1 VSTRETDQK
10 ALLDKAAVTA
20 SHAEEQVAM
29 AFFAIGDGDG
39 EKARDL
45 LRDAQSNL
53 QVVMGRLAEAGAGP
67 VPAWKALGPETPLEK
82 LDTPNTRA
90 LLEALRQIVPLAEAV
105 DAERG
110 HVIPDEI
117 PLGPGESRGTGWAE
131 TLSALVLQL
140 SLDVEGPKG
149 RD

>member
-1 VSTRETDQK
+1 MIKGTDQAELLNRAAADADK
-10 ALLDKAAVTA
+10 GCEQIALGYFAV
-20 SHAEEQVAM
+20 VN
-29 AFFAIGDGDG
+29 GDP
-39 EKARDL
+39 EKAKDL
-45 LRDAQSNL
+45 LRDAQDTV
-53 QVVMGRLAEAGAGP
+53 QAVMRRLAEAGAGP
-67 VPAWKALGPETPLEK
+67 VPAWRKLGPQTPLEL
-82 LDTPNTRA
+82 LDTPKSRA
-90 LLEALRQIVPLAEAV
+90 LLEALRNIVPIAEAV

-131 TLSALVLQL
+131 TLSTLVLQL